1 MQEIIQVEI
10 AVNPSTL
17 GELEDTE
24 LKILIKTRN
33 KVTKRVIR
41 PGITCGSIKKL
52 TYNSIYLISKINT
65 KIFIM
70 LKRLSITNCYAKNI
84 PMM

>member
-1 MQEIIQVEI
+1 MKSIPAYPTKAAKTNSMQEIIHVEI
-10 AVNPSTL
+10 AVKPSTF

-33 KVTKRVIR
+33 KVTRRVIR

-52 TYNSIYLISKINT
+52 TYNLKYLINKIMT
-65 KIFIM
+65 KY
-70 LKRLSITNCYAKNI
+70 RY
-84 PMM
+84 

>member
-1 MQEIIQVEI
+1 MIHVEI
-10 AVNPSTL
+10 AVKPSTF

-33 KVTKRVIR
+33 KVTRRVIR

-52 TYNSIYLISKINT
+52 AYDSKYLIVKIVTITVMIIN
-65 KIFIM
+65 IM
-70 LKRLSITNCYAKNI
+70 VFYE
-84 PMM
+84 